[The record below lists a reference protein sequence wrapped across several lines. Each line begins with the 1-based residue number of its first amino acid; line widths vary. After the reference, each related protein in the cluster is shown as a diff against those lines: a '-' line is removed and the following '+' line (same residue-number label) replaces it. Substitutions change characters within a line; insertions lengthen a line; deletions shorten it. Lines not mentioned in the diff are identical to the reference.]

1 MHAHLPLCPAPW
13 KRPCHAWWQQHH
25 PSQFQQHGLFP
36 VTMLLAPLALQ
47 GAHLLTLVVHL
58 RLRVAQQ
65 WTCAACAAL
74 EWVLSP
80 KPIVPQLHFVAPS
93 LETATAAAPAPF
105 AAAVV
110 HAAAAVAPGLHAA
123 AAAAAVVAQ
132 TAAAAA
138 VAHAVAV
145 FALVAPVAAAAA
157 AAVHVAAAVV
167 PVVHAAAAVLLAA
180 AAAAAAAAAV
190 AHAGGGGGGAAAV
203 PVVQAAAAIWPD
215 GAGIKPCI
223 CPEVGSAKTP
233 PEQSASRS
241 RQKDTQDAK
250 HTRNGKIP
258 DGLYKVSVSMQG
270 KLVIDRQALRVVG
283 YNSSSSLNLQIEGKF
298 PTEQSETSGPAD
310 FCCVPCDSELFN
322 GPQSAASC

>member
-157 AAVHVAAAVV
+157 AAASCAASLCW
-167 PVVHAAAAVLLAA
+167 HAR
-180 AAAAAAAAAV
+180 
-190 AHAGGGGGGAAAV
+190 
-203 PVVQAAAAIWPD
+203 P
-215 GAGIKPCI
+215 
-223 CPEVGSAKTP
+223 GSA
-233 PEQSASRS
+233 PEGRLGVGVRVGTFELFQSSRLS
-241 RQKDTQDAK
+241 AFR
-250 HTRNGKIP
+250 
-258 DGLYKVSVSMQG
+258 S
-270 KLVIDRQALRVVG
+270 
-283 YNSSSSLNLQIEGKF
+283 
-298 PTEQSETSGPAD
+298 
-310 FCCVPCDSELFN
+310 SELPPCGLLIN
-322 GPQSAASC
+322 LE